1 MLADVGRGADIAEL
15 VVEARQ
21 DGPIPLDLA
30 FSCRGGESVA
40 LFGPSGGGKTTVLR
54 TIAGLYQPASARVTL
69 CGAVWMDTA
78 SGIRVPVHRRRCALM
93 FQDYALFPHMTARQ
107 NIQAS
112 MGDQSRDVRERRAA
126 ELLTLTEMTDF
137 AERRPDELSGG
148 QRQRVALA
156 RAVARDPEVLLLD
169 EPFSAIDRRVRVT
182 LYDQLARLRR
192 AVSGPVI
199 LVTHDFNE
207 VVRLCDR
214 LIVLDHGRVVAQGA
228 VHELASRSD
237 IPQLAA
243 YFDPGAVMDVRIV
256 EHRADR
262 QLTRLAFA
270 SGELWAPLMEI
281 AIGAEVR
288 IRIPAREVTL
298 ALRPVEDVST
308 HNCLAVTVA
317 AIDAAVDPALALI
330 RLSIGDQF
338 LLAQVTRDA
347 VSRLQLSPGRAVY
360 ALVKSVAVLPRA
372 T

>member
-1 MLADVGRGADIAEL
+1 MRADVDVAEL
-15 VVEARQ
+15 IVEAKQ
-21 DGPIPLDLA
+21 AGPIPLDLA
-30 FSCRGGESVA
+30 FSCRGGEMVA

-54 TIAGLYQPASARVTL
+54 TISGLYQPASARVTL
-69 CGAVWMDTA
+69 RGSVWTDTA
-78 SGIRVPVHRRRCALM
+78 RGVFVPPHRRRCALM

-107 NIQAS
+107 NILAAMS
-112 MGDQSRDVRERRAA
+112 DQTPAAREARAA
-126 ELLTLTEMTDF
+126 ELLALTELIDF
-137 AERRPDELSGG
+137 AERRPDQLSGG

-156 RAVARDPEVLLLD
+156 RAVARDPAVLLLD
-169 EPFSAIDRRVRVT
+169 EPFSAIDRRVRVA
-182 LYDQLARLRR
+182 LYDQLARLRL
-192 AVSGPVI
+192 AVSGPVV

-214 LIVLDHGRVVAQGA
+214 LIVLDQGRIVAQGS

-243 YFDPGAVMDVRIV
+243 YFDPGAVMDVRVV
-256 EHRADR
+256 EHSPQR
-262 QLTRLAFA
+262 QLTRLGFGA
-270 SGELWAPLMEI
+270 GELWAPLM
-281 AIGAEVR
+281 AIPAGEQVR
-288 IRIPAREVTL
+288 LRIPAREVTL
-298 ALRPVEDVST
+298 ALRPVADVST

-317 AIDAAVDPALALI
+317 AIDASVDPALALI
-330 RLSIGDQF
+330 RLAVGEQF